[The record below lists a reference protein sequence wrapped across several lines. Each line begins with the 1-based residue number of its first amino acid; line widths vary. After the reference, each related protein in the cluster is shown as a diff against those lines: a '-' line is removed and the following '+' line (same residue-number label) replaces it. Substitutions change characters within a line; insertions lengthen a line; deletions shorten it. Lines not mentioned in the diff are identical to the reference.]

1 MIGRIVR
8 HELRSAWRD
17 GRIRNV
23 VVLTLAL
30 LAVAVIVGATN
41 VRALQAQRE
50 EAAAL
55 ERANWLEQGPKNP
68 HAAAHFG
75 QYAFK
80 PISGLALFDRGVDR
94 YLGSAVWLEAH
105 RQNALVHR
113 PADDAPAVQRFG
125 ELTAANILQAIGPLL
140 ALLLTFAAIAGERE
154 RGTLR
159 LLVGQG
165 VRPQAL
171 VLGKLVAAM
180 LVLAP
185 LLFVALLSAAALG
198 GWAGLPR
205 VGLLALG
212 YGLYLG
218 CFAALNLAISARARS
233 SSAALVGSLALWVA
247 AVVAVPRIASDIA
260 AWAYPTPSEH
270 DFFAQVA
277 RDIKQG
283 INGHDPKDSRTEALK
298 AGLLARYGVKTVE
311 ELPVNFA
318 GVALQ
323 AGEEYGDRVYDRRY
337 GELHAIHRRQADL
350 RLALALLSPRL
361 ALQPLSAALCGTNL
375 AAHREFAAA
384 AEEHRRALVR
394 RLNEDV
400 AQHPGASPF
409 EYLAGPELWRELGK
423 LGQDD
428 ADPSPADLRGLAILA
443 ALFLLATS
451 LALASARRLHVDP

>member
-17 GRIRNV
+17 GRILTV
-23 VVLTLAL
+23 VVLTLGL

-68 HAAAHFG
+68 HGAAHFG

-105 RQNALVHR
+105 RQNTLVHR

-125 ELTAANILQAIGPLL
+125 DLTAANILQVIGPLL

-159 LLVGQG
+159 LLVSQG

-171 VLGKLVAAM
+171 VLGKLAAAM

-185 LLFVALLSAAALG
+185 LLLVALLSAAALAG
-198 GWAGLPR
+198 ANGLPY

-218 CFAALNLAISARARS
+218 CFAALNLAISARART

-260 AWAYPTPSEH
+260 AWACPTPSEH

-298 AGLLARYGVKTVE
+298 AELLARYDVKTVE
-311 ELPVNFA
+311 QLPVNFA

-337 GELHAIHRRQADL
+337 GELYAIYRRQADL

-361 ALQPLSAALCGTNL
+361 ALQPLSAALCGTDL

-400 AQHPGASPF
+400 TQHPGASPF
-409 EYLAGPELWRELGK
+409 KYLAGPELWRELGE
-423 LGQDD
+423 LRRDD